1 MVPQFGGYVGGPQFT
16 MLNGMHGGHLKWCP
30 RCSDSSFLKSSI
42 SFLVILSERR
52 SDPNQDPNAPELW
65 SCVTLVVYSCGSRYM
80 PLRQRI
86 AGFNAAHV
94 MNFQGWKFFPK
105 LPAAQACLDP
115 VSSLHRWCTC
125 ARPFHLRGL
134 IGQLSYYKL
143 PEYECKASKSIA
155 FAT

>member
-52 SDPNQDPNAPELW
+52 SDPNQDPNAQ
-65 SCVTLVVYSCGSRYM
+65 SCGHVLLLWFILLVHDMCLWDGESQI
-80 PLRQRI
+80 QRSPCHELP
-86 AGFNAAHV
+86 GLEV
-94 MNFQGWKFFPK
+94 FPK

-134 IGQLSYYKL
+134 IGQLSYSKL

-155 FAT
+155 FAI